1 MSSQTIR
8 GVKMKIII
16 PTALAMIILAI
27 QLCVPVT
34 SFGMAVGDKAPAFN
48 GESTQGTIRLADFS
62 GKKNV
67 VLALYFAI
75 FTPV

>member
-1 MSSQTIR
+1 MNLLWMPA
-8 GVKMKIII
+8 V
-16 PTALAMIILAI
+16 
-27 QLCVPVT
+27 
-34 SFGMAVGDKAPAFN
+34 SFGLDVGDKAPLFS
-48 GESTQGTIRLADFS
+48 GDSTQGKIQSADYL